1 MNKEKT
7 GEMIRSARTQ
17 QGLTQNELGALLGVT
32 NKAISRWENGE
43 SFPDVGVL
51 EQLSVT
57 LNLELKAIITGEEE
71 AGEHVAVTEIARVAK
86 LQEAERKRRLQT
98 LGLSGL
104 LVLFLLLC
112 GWNVF
117 GGFREAR
124 EDFYFLMAIVLGV
137 FSVKSVSDGRL
148 GNPFRNKG
156 SRLYTLISILTGIGM
171 MAEYLLAAWLLCG
184 GKTLFGMKVIY
195 TGPCLNVQLM
205 LVFLMNIV
213 FLFRECGKVGMGE
226 QDIHVGMYIEV
237 FCVFLTLAYS
247 RLLFNMVSL
256 ERFLQMMLEQTGF
269 LLVES
274 FLFLGLTVGV
284 ICIQRKNAQNR

>member
-1 MNKEKT
+1 M
-7 GEMIRSARTQ
+7 
-17 QGLTQNELGALLGVT
+17 
-32 NKAISRWENGE
+32 
-43 SFPDVGVL
+43 L

-247 RLLFNMVSL
+247 RLLFNMVTL